1 MKTKHTAA
9 ALYLSYVNEFL
20 TVDGFAE
27 HYGMT
32 RAQALHAIRYGKAAH
47 NRKAK
52 APAVPALPPLRD
64 GITYFVNEHGE
75 KVCTGSQMGRRDTL
89 PDTRG
94 GRALPCKLRLVRLAW
109 HGGDYDAG
117 GAYWGATRAPGKGRK
132 LGAPLSFIFR
142 AAGDVGDERAEI
154 FTRATSRREARAAVL
169 AKLPAA
175 RFYR

>member
-20 TVDGFAE
+20 TVDRFAE
-27 HYGMT
+27 HYGMA
-32 RAQALHAIRYGKAAH
+32 RAQALHAIRHGKAAH

-52 APAVPALPPLRD
+52 APALPSLPPLRN
-64 GITYFVNEHGE
+64 GATYFTNEHGE

-89 PDTRG
+89 PDTREAC
-94 GRALPCKLRLVRLAW
+94 ALPCKLRLVRLTW
-109 HGGDYDAG
+109 RGDYDAG
-117 GAYWGATRAPGKGRK
+117 GAYWGCARARSYTRR
-132 LGAPLSFIFR
+132 LGAPLDFIFR

-154 FTRATSRREARAAVL
+154 FIRAATREQARAAVL

>member
-20 TVDGFAE
+20 TVDRFAE

-32 RAQALHAIRYGKAAH
+32 RAQALHTIRHGKAAH

-64 GITYFVNEHGE
+64 GATYFVNEHGE

-89 PDTRG
+89 PDTRE
-94 GRALPCKLRLVRLAW
+94 GRALPCKLRLVRLTW
-109 HGGDYDAG
+109 HGGDYDTG
-117 GAYWGATRAPGKGRK
+117 GAYWGCARATSYTRK
-132 LGAPLSFIFR
+132 LGKPLSHIFR
-142 AAGDVGDERAEI
+142 AVGDIGDERAEI
-154 FTRATSRREARAAVL
+154 FVRSTSRRDARAAVL

>member
-20 TVDGFAE
+20 TVDRFAE
-27 HYGMT
+27 HYGLT
-32 RAQALHAIRYGKAAH
+32 RAQALHAIRHGKAAH

-52 APAVPALPPLRD
+52 APAVPSLPPLRD
-64 GITYFVNEHGE
+64 GATYFVNEHGE

-89 PDTRG
+89 PEDREARKT
-94 GRALPCKLRLVRLAW
+94 PCKLRLVRLPW
-109 HGGDYDAG
+109 VGGDYDTG

-132 LGAPLSFIFR
+132 LGKPLSHIFR
-142 AAGDVGDERAEI
+142 ALGDVGEERAEI
-154 FTRATSRREARAAVL
+154 FVRAANRRKARTAVR